1 MRYLIL
7 IASLALAGAA
17 FADDKSTS
25 TTRELDKSSP
35 RLMTSGDS
43 SGTTDSSATGRHDA
57 ASGKPTGRRQH
68 GVVSPQDAASGM
80 ASGKRQHGSAP
91 ADAGSS
97 SGASGSTRA
106 QDYNSSR
113 SNTTSL
119 REDKAGDLDR
129 DGRVDVVTCGN
140 GKDNDCDDTGRPA
153 TPGDYNGTRSNRSG
167 ATGTR
172 SHNASRSN
180 RSSGTR
186 AQDYNS
192 SRSNNSSAR
201 LDPDSDGDSLDEV
214 RCSMASDDCVTRSD
228 GEDLTL
234 RKRPG
239 R

>member
-35 RLMTSGDS
+35 QLMTPGDS
-43 SGTTDSSATGRHDA
+43 SDTTDSSATGRHD
-57 ASGKPTGRRQH
+57 PT
-68 GVVSPQDAASGM
+68 SGM
-80 ASGKRQHGSAP
+80 PTGKRQHAAAP

-97 SGASGSTRA
+97 SGASGGTRA

-113 SNTTSL
+113 SNNSSARADT
-119 REDKAGDLDR
+119 AGDLDQ
-129 DGRVDVVTCGN
+129 DGRPDVVTCRN
-140 GKDNDCDDTGRPA
+140 GADNDCDDTRRSASPA
-153 TPGDYNGTRSNRSG
+153 NHNTTRSNR
-167 ATGTR
+167 
-172 SHNASRSN
+172 
-180 RSSGTR
+180 TR

-201 LDPDSDGDSLDEV
+201 LDPDSDGDSALKEV
-214 RCSMASDDCVTRSD
+214 RCSMASDDCVSNAADD
-228 GEDLTL
+228 GNDLVL

>member
-7 IASLALAGAA
+7 ITSLALAGAA

-35 RLMTSGDS
+35 LLMTSGDS
-43 SGTTDSSATGRHDA
+43 SGTTDSSATGQRDA
-57 ASGKPTGRRQH
+57 
-68 GVVSPQDAASGM
+68 VSGM

-119 REDKAGDLDR
+119 REDNAGDLDR

-140 GKDNDCDDTGRPA
+140 GKDNDCDDTDRAASPA
-153 TPGDYNGTRSNRSG
+153 NHNTTRSNR
-167 ATGTR
+167 
-172 SHNASRSN
+172 
-180 RSSGTR
+180 TR

-201 LDPDSDGDSLDEV
+201 LDPDSDGDSALKEV
-214 RCSMASDDCVTRSD
+214 RCSMASDDCVSD
-228 GEDLTL
+228 AAGDGNDLVL